1 VTVNVLGTT
10 FNFKSYSG
18 SECAE
23 LILIEGSVALD
34 VFRDGKD
41 SRIMMKPGDMAQYS
55 KSSGDVGLST
65 TDISSYRAF
74 FDNRSLHFFNLS
86 LADIVSDLER
96 IFGEEIVILDKS
108 LAKTRYFA
116 YFTNGE
122 NLGQILSGLNAGGG
136 MRIRK
141 ENGITYI
148 DRN

>member
-1 VTVNVLGTT
+1 
-10 FNFKSYSG
+10 
-18 SECAE
+18 
-23 LILIEGSVALD
+23 

-41 SRIMMKPGDMAQYS
+41 SRIIMKPGDMAQYS

-122 NLGQILSGLNAGGG
+122 NLDQILSGLNAGGG